1 MYCIVSGGKSINKLL
16 CSILHC
22 ILYQKPSRTVTGG
35 VEYLEKRGDY
45 GGAVELL
52 ELLLSQSQFGRSLR
66 GHWLERLSLNLDFHL
81 GEKQKVCLNKPNSL
95 KGSI

>member
-1 MYCIVSGGKSINKLL
+1 M
-16 CSILHC
+16 
-22 ILYQKPSRTVTGG
+22 TGG

-52 ELLLSQSQFGRSLR
+52 ELLLGQTQFGRSLR

-81 GEKQKVCLNKPNSL
+81 GEKQKVCLNKPLVTQLRVLYNAHRAFFSAQRP
-95 KGSI
+95 